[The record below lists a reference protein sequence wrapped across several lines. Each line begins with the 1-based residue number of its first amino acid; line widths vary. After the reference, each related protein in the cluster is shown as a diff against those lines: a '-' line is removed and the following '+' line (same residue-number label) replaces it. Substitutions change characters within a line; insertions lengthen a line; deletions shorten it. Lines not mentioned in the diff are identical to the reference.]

1 MPQLIKKIESD
12 LTNDIGN
19 DVILVKSVIGEL
31 QEEDY
36 INMGGF
42 VAYLQNFSKT
52 EHTSELTQP
61 YPYGL
66 KNKYNLQLKTL
77 NIDY

>member
-12 LTNDIGN
+12 LINDITND
-19 DVILVKSVIGEL
+19 VLLVKSVIGEI

-36 INMGGF
+36 VNMNGF
-42 VAYLQNFSKT
+42 VAYLQDFSKI
-52 EHTSELTQP
+52 EKTSELTKP
-61 YPYGL
+61 LSYGL
-66 KNKYNLQLKTL
+66 KNKYNLQIKTL